1 MTKYSDIAI
10 SAELLKLLEQID
22 QFKNS
27 WQENSQLIPEQL
39 KVLRHIATIE
49 SIGSSTRI
57 EGSKLSDREVETIL
71 SGLSTQSFKSREE
84 QEVAGYA
91 YVMEEVFTSYLYIPL
106 TENYIKQL
114 HAMLLLY
121 SVKDIRHRGAY
132 KKFPNNVEAFDAQGR
147 SLGIVFET
155 ASPFDTPFQMTELI
169 EWANN
174 AFKNNINHPL
184 IIIGVFV
191 VVFLAIHPFQD
202 GNGRLSRILTT
213 LLLLKYGYSY
223 VPYSSLETIVEHSKE
238 GYYRALR
245 LTQATL
251 KTDKHNF
258 EPWLLYFLRSLQKQI
273 KQLEFKLNKEHIN
286 LITLP
291 QLASDILEVIRNKGR
306 ASMSDIIGATGAPRS
321 TIKKHLLLLLDQ
333 KYLARYGKGKG
344 VWYTLM
350 PKL

>member
-1 MTKYSDIAI
+1 MSKYSDIVI
-10 SAELLKLLEQID
+10 SAELLQLIEQID
-22 QFKNS
+22 QFKDS
-27 WQENSQLIPEQL
+27 WQESSQLVPEQL

-49 SIGSSTRI
+49 SVGSSTRI

-71 SGLSTQSFKSREE
+71 SGLDTQSFKSRDE

-91 YVMEEVFTSYLYIPL
+91 YVMEEIFASYLYIPL

-114 HAMLLLY
+114 HAMLLNY
-121 SVKDIRHRGAY
+121 SVKDIRHRGEY
-132 KKFPNNVEAFDAQGR
+132 KKFPNNVEAFDAQGH

-155 ASPFDTPFQMTELI
+155 TSPFDTPFQMTELI
-169 EWANN
+169 EWTNN
-174 AFKNNINHPL
+174 AFENKTYHSL

-251 KTDKHNF
+251 KADKYNF
-258 EPWLLYFLRSLQKQI
+258 KPWLLYFLRSLQKQI
-273 KQLEFKLNKEHIN
+273 QQLEFKLNKEHIN

-291 QLASDILEVIRNKGR
+291 QLASDILELIRNKGR
-306 ASMSDIIGATGAPRS
+306 ASMSDIITATGAPRS

-333 KYLARYGKGKG
+333 KHLARYGKGKG
-344 VWYTLM
+344 VWYT
-350 PKL
+350 PHA